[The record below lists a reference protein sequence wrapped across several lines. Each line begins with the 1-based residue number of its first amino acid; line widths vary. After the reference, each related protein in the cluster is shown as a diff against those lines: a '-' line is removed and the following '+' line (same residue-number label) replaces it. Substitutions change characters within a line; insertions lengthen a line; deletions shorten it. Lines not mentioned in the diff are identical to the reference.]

1 MNPIDPKAVH
11 ETLGN
16 ILVNV
21 VSDLGQIYVNRT
33 IVTIAEVS
41 LDASTCADIASKHGY
56 TPEYHSIVL
65 RTPVDDVFF
74 RINSQSFADD
84 LKDYKS
90 GLRYVFTLRVERI
103 DYDYEDGTYT
113 VNSVLVSS

>member
-16 ILVNV
+16 ILVNI
-21 VSDLGQIYVNRT
+21 VSDLGQIYVGKT

-41 LDASTCADIASKHGY
+41 LDADTCADIASEHGY
-56 TPEYHSIVL
+56 TREYHSIVL
-65 RTPVDDVFF
+65 HTPVNDVYFH
-74 RINSQSFADD
+74 IDSQSLTDD
-84 LKDYKS
+84 LKNYKS
-90 GLRYVFTLRVERI
+90 RLRYVFTLRIERI

-113 VNSVLVSS
+113 VNSTLVSS